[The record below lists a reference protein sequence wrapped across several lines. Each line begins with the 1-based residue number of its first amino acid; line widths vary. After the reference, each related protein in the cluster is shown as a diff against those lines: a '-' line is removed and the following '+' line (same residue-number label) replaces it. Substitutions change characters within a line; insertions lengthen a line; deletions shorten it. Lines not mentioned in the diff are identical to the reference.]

1 MTNSP
6 VERMLTGLATYLT
19 ANLPTY
25 IARANSGYS
34 GYQAPVPKKI
44 EVRDLIP
51 MEGPFPYGM
60 VDVDQTVID
69 ASGQNCQKIIP
80 TVSINIA
87 LSESTPEKVGTACRR
102 YMDALIDLFGEN
114 ETLGGV
120 AGLAYLESIDK
131 AVLPQDGKGFV
142 IATARLELETQT

>member
-6 VERMLTGLATYLT
+6 LERMLAGVAAFLV

-25 IARANSGYS
+25 IARANSGIA

-51 MEGPFPYGM
+51 GEGPFPYGM
-60 VDVDQTVID
+60 VDVDMVAID
-69 ASGQNCQKIIP
+69 ATGQNCQRITP
-80 TVSINIA
+80 TLSINFA
-87 LSESTPEKVGTACRR
+87 FAESTPEKVGTACRR

-114 ETLGGV
+114 ETLGGA

-142 IATARLELETQT
+142 VATARLELETQT